1 MEKMGLLF
9 VSVRLGL
16 DNVAPDYFPSIK
28 NLFTCKECLGFI
40 GGKKWTNSASYFFGY
55 YENNLLFLDP
65 HFNHQSIDNLNNNN
79 NISTYI
85 NKVIYKLDIKTL
97 KAGFTIGFLFR
108 NMKEF
113 NELIEFLRVY
123 KEEENPCFSFSDK
136 LKKVE
141 DEFIESDINQ
151 ISEQND
157 F

>member
-1 MEKMGLLF
+1 
-9 VSVRLGL
+9 
-16 DNVAPDYFPSIK
+16 
-28 NLFTCKECLGFI
+28 
-40 GGKKWTNSASYFFGY
+40 
-55 YENNLLFLDP
+55 
-65 HFNHQSIDNLNNNN
+65 
-79 NISTYI
+79 
-85 NKVIYKLDIKTL
+85 
-97 KAGFTIGFLFR
+97 
-108 NMKEF
+108 MKEF